1 MAIEA
6 QRYVNTGK
14 DPLTLLDQEQQE
26 QEELF
31 IELAPEDDTT
41 GGAEFSVGQNGEM
54 LPMDAQGAPVSPEQD
69 HNVNLTNIL
78 DECDLRVLSSEVTKA
93 FEEDKDSRDE
103 WLTTFADGLDLLGIK
118 SEDRDQPFPGAT
130 GVTHPLLAE
139 AATQFQA
146 QAYKELL
153 PANGPVKTKVVG
165 AETSEIMA
173 QCTRVKEFMNY
184 QITEIMQEYDPDMD
198 SLLFYLP
205 LAGSAFKKV
214 YFDSLLGRA
223 TASFVKAED
232 LVVSYDTTNL
242 ETSPRITHIINMTG
256 NDIRKMQLSG
266 VYREIDIGTVGQGE
280 SDEAKDK
287 IDELQGLSKP
297 TSDYNEYTL
306 LEAHV
311 NLELEGVDEYD
322 FAVPYIVTILEDSG
336 EILAIRRNWEQGDEL
351 FNKKEYFVHYK
362 FLPGLGFYG
371 FGLIHMIGG
380 LTKSATS
387 ILRQLI
393 DAGTLSN
400 LPAGFK
406 ARGLRVQGED
416 EPLRPGEFRDVDVP
430 GGVIR
435 DALMPLPYKEP
446 SNVLSQ
452 LLGVLV
458 DSGRRFAS
466 IADMQV
472 GDIGS
477 QQLPVGTTVAM
488 LERGTKVMSAIHKRL
503 HFAQKKEFRLL
514 ARIFSRSLPPVY
526 PYQVAGADQQ
536 IKQTDFD
543 DRVDII
549 PVSDPNIFSMAQRVM
564 LAQQE
569 LQMAQAAPQI
579 HNLHEAYKRM
589 YEALEIK
596 NIELILPPPP
606 QVPPRDPISEQQAA
620 MMGQPIRA
628 FPFQSHEAYIAAHG
642 AFMQNPTMQENPTAL
657 QAIQAN
663 IQEHQAMLYKQQI
676 ERAMGQP
683 LPELGEGQMP
693 PEIMN
698 QIAQAAATATQ
709 EVTGQAQALQK
720 AQENAQMEPIIELKK
735 EEIAQRAQSDSL
747 RNQVDLAK
755 IKSQESIAEMKVTQ
769 DREEALLKAR
779 QDSEVD
785 LAKIE
790 SQESIAEMKVAQE
803 REEALLKAQ
812 DSINKSYGQI
822 LKDVRSADTR
832 TKGD

>member
-6 QRYVNTGK
+6 QRYPKKENPITS
-14 DPLTLLDQEQQE
+14 E
-26 QEELF
+26 EELVV
-31 IELAPEDDTT
+31 ELEEANDD
-41 GGAEFSVGQNGEM
+41 GGVEFQIGANGQM
-54 LPMDAQGAPVSPEQD
+54 LPMEDTEALETE
-69 HNVNLTNIL
+69 HNSNLAVVL
-78 DECDLRVLSSEVTKA
+78 DPSSLSEISSELTAA
-93 FEEDKDSRDE
+93 FEEDKESRDE
-103 WLTTFADGLDLLGIK
+103 WLQTFTDGLDLLGIK
-118 SEDRDQPFPGAT
+118 SEERDMPFPGAS
-130 GVTHPLLAE
+130 GVTHPLLSE

-153 PANGPVKTKVVG
+153 PANGPVNTKVVG
-165 AETSEIMA
+165 LDTPEVAKQSK
-173 QCTRVKEFMNY
+173 RVKDFMNY
-184 QITEIMQEYDPDMD
+184 QITEVMEEYDPDMD

-223 TASFVKAED
+223 TSAFVKAEN

-242 ETSPRITHIINMTG
+242 ETSPRITHVITMTG
-256 NDIRKMQLSG
+256 NDIRKMQLNG
-266 VYREIDIGTVGQGE
+266 VYRDFDIGSAGE
-280 SDEAKDK
+280 PDYDEAKDK

-297 TSDYNEYTL
+297 SSDYNEYTL
-306 LEAHV
+306 LEIHV
-311 NLELEGVDEYD
+311 DLELEGIDEYE
-322 FAVPYIVTILEDSG
+322 FGVPYIVTILEESG
-336 EILAIRRNWEQGDEL
+336 EILAIRRNWAMEDEL
-351 FNKKEYFVHYK
+351 FRKKEYFIHYK

-406 ARGLRVQGED
+406 ARGMRVQGED

-430 GGVIR
+430 GGTIR

-446 SNVLSQ
+446 SNVLNQ
-452 LLGVLV
+452 LLGILI

-514 ARIFSRSLPPVY
+514 AGVFSRALPPSY
-526 PYQVAGADQQ
+526 PYAVEGAPSD
-536 IKQTDFD
+536 IKQSDFD

-579 HNLHEAYKRM
+579 HNLREAYKRM
-589 YEALEIK
+589 YEALEVK
-596 NIELILPPPP
+596 NIDLLLPP
-606 QVPPRDPISEQQAA
+606 QEEVPPRDPVSEQQAA
-620 MMGQPIRA
+620 IMGQPIKA
-628 FPFQSHEAYIAAHG
+628 FEFQNHDAYITAHT
-642 AFMQNPTMQENPTAL
+642 AFLQNPMMQQNPIAL

-663 IQEHQAMLYKQQI
+663 IQEHTSMVYKQQI
-676 ERAMGQP
+676 EQALGQQLPP
-683 LPELGEGQMP
+683 LEQIQDPQV
-693 PEIMN
+693 MN
-698 QIAQAAATATQ
+698 QIALAAANATQ
-709 EVTGQAQALQK
+709 QVTGQQQALIE
-720 AQENAQMEPIIELKK
+720 AQQNAQIDPVVELKR
-735 EEIAQRAQSDSL
+735 EEIAQRAQADTL
-747 RNQVDLAK
+747 RSQVDIAK
-755 IKSQESIAEMKVTQ
+755 IESQEAIAEMKVAQ
-769 DREEALLKAR
+769 DREEALLKA
-779 QDSEVD
+779 QSDN
-785 LAKIE
+785 
-790 SQESIAEMKVAQE
+790 
-803 REEALLKAQ
+803 
-812 DSINKSYGQI
+812 NKTYGQI
-822 LKDVRSADTR
+822 LKDVRSADTN
-832 TKGD
+832 TKGE

>member
-6 QRYVNTGK
+6 QRYVNKGEN
-14 DPLTLLDQEQQE
+14 LLEE
-26 QEELF
+26 NTPEELVV
-31 IELAPEDDTT
+31 ELPEEMDIQGENTS
-41 GGAEFSVGQNGEM
+41 EFQ
-54 LPMDAQGAPVSPEQD
+54 VSPDGDVTPIMESEEALATD

-78 DECDLRVLSSEVTKA
+78 DDSMLASLSSELISA
-93 FEEDKDSRDE
+93 FEEDKNSRDE
-103 WLTTFADGLDLLGIK
+103 WLTTFADGLELLGIK
-118 SEDRDQPFPGAT
+118 SEDRDQPFPGAS

-153 PANGPVKTKVVG
+153 PANGPVKTKVLG
-165 AETSEIMA
+165 AETPEIMA
-173 QCTRVKEFMNY
+173 QCARVKEFMNY
-184 QITEIMQEYDPDMD
+184 QITEVMEEYDPDMD

-242 ETSPRITHIINMTG
+242 ETSPRIAHVVTMTG
-256 NDIRKMQLSG
+256 NDVRKMQLNG
-266 VYREIDIGTVGQGE
+266 IYRDIELGPAGE
-280 SDEAKDK
+280 GEYDDAKDK

-306 LEAHV
+306 LELHV

-322 FAVPYIVTILEDSG
+322 FAVPYIATILEDSG

-351 FNKKEYFVHYK
+351 FRKKEYFIHYK

-435 DALMPLPYKEP
+435 DALLPLPYKEP
-446 SNVLSQ
+446 SAVLSQ
-452 LLGVLV
+452 LLGVLI

-514 ARIFSRSLPPVY
+514 ANVFSRSLPPFY
-526 PYQVAGADQQ
+526 PYPVAGGNQE
-536 IKQTDFD
+536 IKQADFD
-543 DRVDII
+543 DRVDIV

-579 HNLHEAYKRM
+579 HDLREAYRRM

-596 NIELILPPPP
+596 NIETILPPPQ

-620 MMGQPIRA
+620 MLGQPIKA
-628 FPFQSHEAYIAAHG
+628 FEFQNHEAYIAAHA
-642 AFMQNPTMQENPTAL
+642 AFMQNPTIQEIPSAL
-657 QAIQAN
+657 QIIQAN
-663 IQEHQAMLYKQQI
+663 IQEHQAMLYKQRI
-676 ERAMGQP
+676 EQALGKP
-683 LPELGEGQMP
+683 LPEMGEGQQMP
-693 PEIMN
+693 PEMMN
-698 QIAQAAATATQ
+698 EIALAAATATQ
-709 EVTGQAQALQK
+709 EVTGQAEAMAKALED
-720 AQENAQMEPIIELKK
+720 AEVDPIVEVKR
-735 EEIAQRAQSDSL
+735 EEIAQRAQSDAL
-747 RNQVDLAK
+747 RAEVDQAK
-755 IKSQESIAEMKVTQ
+755 IESQEAVDQAKIESQEAIAEMKVAQ

-779 QDSEVD
+779 
-785 LAKIE
+785 
-790 SQESIAEMKVAQE
+790 
-803 REEALLKAQ
+803 
-812 DSINKSYGQI
+812 DSINKSYGQV
-822 LKDVRSADTR
+822 LKDVRDSDTKTR
-832 TKGD
+832 GN

>member
-1 MAIEA
+1 MPIEV
-6 QRYVNTGK
+6 QRRPPQAESPFA
-14 DPLTLLDQEQQE
+14 PLEPKE
-26 QEELF
+26 QEEL
-31 IELAPEDDTT
+31 IIQLPEEASTA
-41 GGAEFSVGQNGEM
+41 GGVEFSVGQNGEM
-54 LPMDAQGAPVSPEQD
+54 LPMPEGEEQPLD
-69 HNVNLTNIL
+69 QEHNVNLANVL
-78 DECDLRVLSSEVTKA
+78 DPGDLSSISGELVKA
-93 FEEDKDSRDE
+93 FEADKDSRDE
-103 WLTTFADGLDLLGIK
+103 WLTAFAKGLDLLGIK
-118 SEDRDQPFPGAT
+118 SEERDQPFPGAS
-130 GVTHPLLAE
+130 GVTHPLLSE

-153 PANGPVKTKVVG
+153 PATGPVKTKVMG
-165 AETSEIMA
+165 AENSEIMA
-173 QCTRVKEFMNY
+173 QCARVKEYMNY
-184 QITEIMQEYDPDMD
+184 QITEVMQEYDPDMD

-214 YFDSLLGRA
+214 YFENLLGRA
-223 TASFVKAED
+223 TSAFVKAED

-242 ETSPRITHIINMTG
+242 ETSPRITHVINITG

-266 VYREIDIGTVGQGE
+266 IYRDIDLGSAGGIE
-280 SDEAKDK
+280 YDDAKDK
-287 IDELQGLSKP
+287 IDELQGLSRP
-297 TSDYNEYTL
+297 TSDYNEYTV
-306 LEAHV
+306 LEVHA

-322 FAVPYIVTILEDSG
+322 FAVPYIVSILEDSG
-336 EILAIRRNWEQGDEL
+336 EVLAIRRNWEPEDEL

-406 ARGLRVQGED
+406 ARGMRVQGED

-446 SNVLSQ
+446 SAVLSQ
-452 LLGVLV
+452 LLGLLI

-514 ARIFSRSLPPVY
+514 AAVFSRSLPPMY
-526 PYQVAGADQQ
+526 PYAVAGANQE

-569 LQMAQAAPQI
+569 LQMAQAAPEI
-579 HNLHEAYKRM
+579 HNLREAYKRM

-596 NIELILPPPP
+596 NIELILPPLEE
-606 QVPPRDPISEQQAA
+606 VPPRDPISEQTAA

-628 FPFQSHEAYIAAHG
+628 FPFQNHEAYISAHV
-642 AFMQNPTMQENPTAL
+642 AFLQNPTMQQNPVAL
-657 QAIQAN
+657 QAVQAN

-676 ERAMGQP
+676 EQVMGQP
-683 LPELGEGQMP
+683 LPELESGQMP

-698 QIAQAAATATQ
+698 QIALAAATATQ
-709 EVTGQAQALQK
+709 EVTGQAQALAK
-720 AQENAQMEPIIELKK
+720 AQENAEIDPIVEVKR
-735 EEIAQRAQSDSL
+735 EEIAQRDRSDNL
-747 RNQVDLAK
+747 R
-755 IKSQESIAEMKVTQ
+755 
-769 DREEALLKAR
+769 
-779 QDSEVD
+779 SEVD

-790 SQESIAEMKVAQE
+790 SQEGVAEMKVAQD

-812 DSINKSYGQI
+812 GDINKTYGQI
-822 LKDVRSADTR
+822 LKDVRSSDTK
-832 TKGD
+832 TKGS

>member
-1 MAIEA
+1 MPIEV
-6 QRYVNTGK
+6 QRRPPQPDSSF
-14 DPLTLLDQEQQE
+14 DPLVPRE
-26 QEELF
+26 QEEL
-31 IELAPEDDTT
+31 IIQLPEEDSTA
-41 GGAEFSVGQNGEM
+41 GGVEFSVGQNGEM
-54 LPMDAQGAPVSPEQD
+54 LPMPDGAQQPLDQE
-69 HNVNLTNIL
+69 HNVNLANVL
-78 DECDLRVLSSEVTKA
+78 DPNDLSSISGELVKD
-93 FEEDKDSRDE
+93 FEEDKNSRDE
-103 WLTTFADGLDLLGIK
+103 WLTAFAKGLDLLGIK
-118 SEDRDQPFPGAT
+118 SEERDQPFPGAS
-130 GVTHPLLAE
+130 GVTHPLLSE

-153 PANGPVKTKVVG
+153 PATGPVKTKVMG
-165 AETSEIMA
+165 AENSEIMA
-173 QCTRVKEFMNY
+173 QSARVKEYMNY
-184 QITEIMQEYDPDMD
+184 QITEVMQEYDPDMD

-214 YFDSLLGRA
+214 YFENLLGRA
-223 TASFVKAED
+223 TSAFVKAED

-242 ETSPRITHIINMTG
+242 ETSPRITHVINITG

-266 VYREIDIGTVGQGE
+266 VYREIDLGPSSEVAY
-280 SDEAKDK
+280 DDAKDK

-297 TSDYNEYTL
+297 ASDNNEYTI
-306 LEAHV
+306 LEIHV
-311 NLELEGVDEYD
+311 NLELEGIEEYD
-322 FAVPYIVTILEDSG
+322 FAVPYIVSILEDSG
-336 EILAIRRNWEQGDEL
+336 QVLAIRRNWEAGDEL

-406 ARGLRVQGED
+406 ARGMRVQGED

-446 SNVLSQ
+446 SAVLSQ
-452 LLGVLV
+452 LLGVLI

-526 PYQVAGADQQ
+526 PYQVAGGAQE

-569 LQMAQAAPQI
+569 LQMAQAAPEI
-579 HNLHEAYKRM
+579 HNLREAYKRM

-596 NIELILPPPP
+596 NIELILPPLE
-606 QVPPRDPISEQQAA
+606 QVPPRDPISEQTAA
-620 MMGQPIRA
+620 MMGQPIKA
-628 FPFQSHEAYIAAHG
+628 FPFQNHEAYISSHV
-642 AFMQNPTMQENPTAL
+642 AFLQNPTMQQNPVAL

-663 IQEHQAMLYKQQI
+663 IQEHQAMLYKQQV
-676 ERAMGQP
+676 EQAMGQP
-683 LPELGEGQMP
+683 LPELESGQMP
-693 PEIMN
+693 PEMMN
-698 QIAQAAATATQ
+698 QIALAAATATQ
-709 EVTGQAQALQK
+709 EVTGQAQALAK
-720 AQENAQMEPIIELKK
+720 AQENAEVDPIVEVKR
-735 EEIAQRAQSDSL
+735 EEIAQRDRSDTL
-747 RNQVDLAK
+747 R
-755 IKSQESIAEMKVTQ
+755 
-769 DREEALLKAR
+769 
-779 QDSEVD
+779 SEVD
-785 LAKIE
+785 LAKID
-790 SQESIAEMKVAQE
+790 SQESVAEMKVAQE

-812 DSINKSYGQI
+812 DEINKTYAEI
-822 LKDVRSADTR
+822 LRDVRSSDTQ
-832 TKGD
+832 TKGT